1 MTTIRLELKDKK
13 KQDRDLLRAINYIN
27 NRIEDIVV
35 YDAIQTHIDELRATL
50 IDNSTNRTN

>member
-1 MTTIRLELKDKK
+1 MTNIRLELKDKK

-35 YDAIQTHIDELRATL
+35 YDAIQTHTDELRGTL